1 MILLLL
7 SYTNN
12 MQVSTWNILR
22 LRIISRLTV
31 NDYCGI
37 MFIRRGQRS
46 WVANIFQVLG
56 DVILLVMCVY
66 ICTCTFADLYSW
78 ERATHE
84 NHENAPPPPPEQ
96 WRFLSTSIP
105 QISCK
110 WLLLL
115 TSVVLCVD
123 FGTGARNF
131 FVLFLNPNLPSFSVL
146 KKKKINQDLQTN
158 IITSAD

>member
-7 SYTNN
+7 SCTNY
-12 MQVSTWNILR
+12 MQVSTWNIIR

-31 NDYCGI
+31 NDYCRI
-37 MFIRRGQRS
+37 MFIRRGQRL

-66 ICTCTFADLYSW
+66 MYIYVRGFKFVGKGYS
-78 ERATHE
+78 RKPRT
-84 NHENAPPPPPEQ
+84 PPPPDQ
-96 WRFLSTSIP
+96 WRFLVLVYLKFLVNGYYI
-105 QISCK
+105 
-110 WLLLL
+110 LL
-115 TSVVLCVD
+115 TSVVLCVY

-146 KKKKINQDLQTN
+146 KKKNK
-158 IITSAD
+158 